1 MVENRK
7 NPFPWALMAAGAF
20 LVIVGLGWLILKQS
34 STPEITPTPAFV
46 EQVERVSLEDAKA
59 AFDHGS
65 AIFLDVRAE
74 SSYAASHIPTAIS
87 LPLNE
92 LPTRWGELDPAAWI
106 IPY

>member
-7 NPFPWALMAAGAF
+7 NPFPWALIAAGAL
-20 LVIVGLGWLILKQS
+20 LVIVGLGWLILKQP

-46 EQVERVSLEDAKA
+46 EQVERVTLEDARA
-59 AFDHGS
+59 AFDQGN

-74 SSYAASHIPTAIS
+74 SSYAVSHIPTAIS
-87 LPLNE
+87 IPINE
-92 LPTRWGELDPAAWI
+92 LPARLGELDPAAWI

>member
-20 LVIVGLGWLILKQS
+20 LVIVGLGWLILKQP
-34 STPEITPTPAFV
+34 STPEITPTSAFV
-46 EQVERVSLEDAKA
+46 EQVERISLEDAKA
-59 AFDHGS
+59 AFDDGT

-87 LPLNE
+87 LPINE
-92 LPTRWGELDPAAWI
+92 LPARWEELDPAAWI